1 MTQKYHRASPASPA
15 FTSPK
20 FNLPG
25 CFKAV
30 NLDTSVTAMVSGV
43 RPVSLFYIFFFFL
56 TATLLKPRSLQINK
70 HCREHHRRCVF
81 QGLIPLTRTES
92 LFIHSGFL
100 FANVNVPFVAKLHFR
115 FF

>member
-43 RPVSLFYIFFFFL
+43 RPVSLFYIFFFFFDSHI
-56 TATLLKPRSLQINK
+56 A
-70 HCREHHRRCVF
+70 
-81 QGLIPLTRTES
+81 
-92 LFIHSGFL
+92 
-100 FANVNVPFVAKLHFR
+100 VAAIAPDK
-115 FF
+115 